1 MESMEKR
8 QNFIIIIISILTL
21 VFFIHSVMS
30 GFILIENIDCYNFIF
45 FSVLVTIAE
54 SFTVVFS
61 SISVSLSFTV
71 ALISYILLGPV
82 GGILTLLTGYIFR
95 VVKVDGRY
103 IHIFNTPIEGT
114 VFNCCVLIMPMIIG
128 NYFYNISGGSF
139 TQVQLNKNLLPIMI
153 FSIVYSLVNVILVSS
168 LWAVRSKKN
177 ILLCVYK
184 NSGIGFLSMII
195 TIPISL
201 LAVVLFQNFS
211 YIGIIF
217 ILAFVLLLRY
227 TLMLYSNSREQF
239 TDTVTAL
246 MNAVEA
252 RDKYTNGHS
261 KRVAEISVEI
271 SQKLGISYSE
281 IKKINVAA
289 MLHDV
294 GKIGVSDAILQKP
307 SKLTKEEFDAI
318 KAHPDIGMNIVKG
331 IKNIEYVYPI
341 VKYHHERYD
350 GNGYPDGKKG
360 DELSLE
366 VYIVQLADAVD
377 AMKSDRPYRKGL
389 SREEVISEIK
399 KGSGTQFHP
408 RVAWAYLELD
418 SDN

>member
-8 QNFIIIIISILTL
+8 QKFIIIITSILTL
-21 VFFIHSVMS
+21 VLFIHSVMS
-30 GFILIENIDCYNFIF
+30 GFIAIVNIDCYNFIF

-82 GGILTLLTGYIFR
+82 GGILILLTGYIFR
-95 VVKVDGRY
+95 VVKVDGGY
-103 IHIFNTPIEGT
+103 IHIFNTPLEGT
-114 VFNCCVLIMPMIIG
+114 VFNCCVLIMPMIVG
-128 NYFYNISGGSF
+128 NYFYIISGGRF
-139 TQVQLNKNLLPIMI
+139 NQVQLNKNLLPIMI

-168 LWAVRSKKN
+168 LWAARSKKN

-271 SQKLGISYSE
+271 SQKIGISYSE

-331 IKNIEYVYPI
+331 IKNIEYVYSI

-360 DELSLE
+360 DELPLE

-389 SREEVISEIK
+389 SREEIISEIK

-408 RVAWAYLELD
+408 KVARAYLELGG
-418 SDN
+418 NE